1 MNIQFDFNQ
10 KTGRIKPMHGVGQPP
25 FLGVDYSYFSYLK
38 EAAVPF
44 ARLHDVGGA
53 YGGGRFVDIPNIFRD
68 FNADETDPA
77 SYDFAFTD
85 TLVSALMEYGCP
97 PIFRLGVTIENQ
109 CYIRAY
115 HIHPP
120 KDFGKWARICEH
132 IIRHYNEGWANGFH
146 FGIVYWEIWNEPDN
160 GLPGENQMWTGTDE
174 EYFALYDVTAKHLKK
189 CFGSSIKVGGFASSG
204 FYSIFNEP
212 LKFGVPEKASSNE
225 LSEEMREYAKSPR
238 AKHMLTF
245 FFAFFDYMKQHGS
258 PIDFF
263 SWHSYDSVAEVEQIA
278 DFVDRCLCDFGF
290 GHVETQLNEWNNAPK
305 KELRGTSFASANA
318 AAMMCAMQNK
328 KTDILCYYDARIG
341 QSVYGGLFNPIT
353 YEPFC
358 TYYTFA
364 AFGEL
369 YRLGSQAG
377 VSGAQQ
383 GVYAL
388 AAADGGKHAALIANI
403 SEKDAVLST
412 NLSPAMKGFL
422 LDQEHFLTE
431 TDLNPAS
438 FVLKQNQVILLKNF

>member
-1 MNIQFDFNQ
+1 MD
-10 KTGRIKPMHGVGQPP
+10 
-25 FLGVDYSYFSYLK
+25 
-38 EAAVPF
+38 
-44 ARLHDVGGA
+44 
-53 YGGGRFVDIPNIFRD
+53 
-68 FNADETDPA
+68 
-77 SYDFAFTD
+77 
-85 TLVSALMEYGCP
+85 
-97 PIFRLGVTIENQ
+97 
-109 CYIRAY
+109 
-115 HIHPP
+115 
-120 KDFGKWARICEH
+120 
-132 IIRHYNEGWANGFH
+132 
-146 FGIVYWEIWNEPDN
+146 
-160 GLPGENQMWTGTDE
+160 
-174 EYFALYDVTAKHLKK
+174 
-189 CFGSSIKVGGFASSG
+189 SIKVGGFASSG

-383 GVYAL
+383 GVVWL
-388 AAADGGKHAALIANI
+388 SGGRRQTCRADCEHFGKRCGAFHQPLPRYERIFARPGTFFNRNRPKPGKLCVKTKSGDFAEKLLNRKKHAPLR
-403 SEKDAVLST
+403 AVT
-412 NLSPAMKGFL
+412 GR
-422 LDQEHFLTE
+422 
-431 TDLNPAS
+431 
-438 FVLKQNQVILLKNF
+438 V